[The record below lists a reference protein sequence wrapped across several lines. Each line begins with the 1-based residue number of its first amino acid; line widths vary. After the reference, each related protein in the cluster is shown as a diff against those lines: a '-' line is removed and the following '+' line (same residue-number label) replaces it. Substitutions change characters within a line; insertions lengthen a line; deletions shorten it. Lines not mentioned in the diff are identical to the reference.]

1 MLADA
6 IRAESYR
13 FSLNRLQVF
22 VSVVMTPLL
31 FAIGGALFH
40 YFSKAK
46 GDEAARKVGL
56 ALPPSSVPVN
66 LGEAFAFA
74 ASNSANGVILICILI
89 GAATIYAGDYRW
101 ESWRLISARNDRV
114 SLILA
119 KVGVVKLVAIAS
131 SLLFLAAAFVFLIA
145 QAVVYGRGLSFSVD
159 AAELGQAGLV
169 WLLSYVRIVQF
180 TMIALLTAVM
190 SRSLLAAL
198 FVPWA
203 LGFVQSLFGQI
214 MVPLLGWEPQM
225 WLPQLLLPGLAY
237 DTLKA
242 AVAPG
247 PMEAPFTDATVW
259 RSLTGLALWTILPLA
274 GALAWFRRQDLSK
287 E

>member
-6 IRAESYR
+6 IRAEAYR
-13 FSLNRLQVF
+13 FSLNRMQVF
-22 VSVVMTPLL
+22 VSVVLTPLL
-31 FAIGGALFH
+31 FAVGGVFFH
-40 YFSKAK
+40 IISKSN
-46 GDEAARKVGL
+46 GDAAAEKVGL
-56 ALPPSSVPVN
+56 AIPADTAPVN
-66 LGEAFAFA
+66 LGETFAFA
-74 ASNSANGVILICILI
+74 ASGSANGVILICMLI
-89 GAATIYAGDYRW
+89 AAATLYAGDYRW

-114 SLILA
+114 SLVLA
-119 KVGVVKLVAIAS
+119 KVGVVKLLAIAA
-131 SLLFLAAAFVFLIA
+131 SLAFLAATFVFAIA
-145 QAVVYGRGLSFSVD
+145 QAVVYERSLSFSID
-159 AAELGQAGLV
+159 AAEAGQAALV

-203 LGFVQSLFGQI
+203 LGFGQGILGTAMPLF
-214 MVPLLGWEPQM
+214 GWEPQM

-242 AVAPG
+242 AVEPG
-247 PMEAPFTDATVW
+247 PLAAPLTDATVW
-259 RSLTGLALWTILPLA
+259 RSLTSLALWTIAPLA
-274 GALAWFRRQDLSK
+274 AALWWFNRQDLSK

>member
-1 MLADA
+1 MLVDA
-6 IRAESYR
+6 LRAEAYR
-13 FSLNRLQVF
+13 FSLNRMQVF

-31 FAIGGALFH
+31 FAIGGAFFH
-40 YFSKAK
+40 YISKSK
-46 GDEAARKVGL
+46 GDEAADKVGL
-56 ALPPSSVPVN
+56 IIPASATPVN
-66 LGEAFAFA
+66 LGDAFAFA
-74 ASNSANGVILICILI
+74 ASGSANGVILICMLI
-89 GAATIYAGDYRW
+89 GAATLYAGDYRW

-119 KVGVVKLVAIAS
+119 KVGVVKLLAIAS
-131 SLLFLAAAFVFLIA
+131 SLLFLAATFVFLIA
-145 QAVVYGRGLSFSVD
+145 QAVVYERSLSFSID
-159 AAELGQAGLV
+159 GAEAGKAALV

-203 LGFVQSLFGQI
+203 LGFVQGILGTAS
-214 MVPLLGWEPQM
+214 PLLGWEPQM

-242 AVAPG
+242 AVAG
-247 PMEAPFTDATVW
+247 PLAAPLTDATVW
-259 RSLTGLALWTILPLA
+259 RSLTGLALWTILPLI
-274 GALAWFRRQDLSK
+274 GALAWFKRQDLSK

>member
-6 IRAESYR
+6 IRAEAYR

-22 VSVVMTPLL
+22 ISVVLTPLL
-31 FAIGGALFH
+31 FAVGGVLFH
-40 YFSKAK
+40 ILSKSK
-46 GDEAARKVGL
+46 GDEAADKLGL
-56 ALPPSSVPVN
+56 ALPASVEPVN
-66 LGEAFAFA
+66 IADAFAFA
-74 ASNSANGVILICILI
+74 ASGSANGVLMICMLI

-119 KVGVVKLVAIAS
+119 KVGVVKLLAIAA
-131 SLLFLAAAFVFLIA
+131 SLAFLAASFVFLIG
-145 QAVVYGRGLSFSVD
+145 QAMVYQRGLSFSID
-159 AAELGQAGLV
+159 GAEAGRAALV

-190 SRSLLAAL
+190 TRSLLAAL

-203 LGFVQSLFGQI
+203 LGFVQG
-214 MVPLLGWEPQM
+214 MVGAAMPLLGWEPQM
-225 WLPQLLLPGLAY
+225 WLPQLVLPGLAY

-247 PMEAPFTDATVW
+247 PLGAPLTDATMW
-259 RSLTGLALWTILPLA
+259 RSLTGFALWTILPLI

>member
-6 IRAESYR
+6 LRAEAYR

-22 VSVVMTPLL
+22 VSVVLVPLL
-31 FAIGGALFH
+31 FAIGGVLFH
-40 YFSKAK
+40 MVSKSK
-46 GDEAARKVGL
+46 GDEAAGKIGL
-56 ALPPSSVPVN
+56 ALPASVEPIN
-66 LGEAFAFA
+66 LAEAFSFA
-74 ASNSANGVILICILI
+74 ASGSANGVILICMLI

-119 KVGVVKLVAIAS
+119 KVGLVKMLAIGV
-131 SLLFLAAAFVFLIA
+131 SLLFLAASFVFLIA
-145 QAVVYGRGLSFSVD
+145 EAVVYQRGMNFAMDGAEAGR
-159 AAELGQAGLV
+159 AALIG
-169 WLLSYVRIVQF
+169 LLSYVRIVQF

-190 SRSLLAAL
+190 TRSLLAAL

-203 LGFVQSLFGQI
+203 LGFVQGI
-214 MVPLLGWEPQM
+214 VGTAMPLLGWEPQM

-247 PMEAPFTDATVW
+247 ALPAPYSDGTVW
-259 RSLTGLALWTILPLA
+259 RSLTGLSLWTILSLV

>member
-6 IRAESYR
+6 LRAEAYR
-13 FSLNRLQVF
+13 FSLNRFQVF
-22 VSVVMTPLL
+22 VSVVLTPLL
-31 FAIGGALFH
+31 FAVGGVFFH
-40 YFSKAK
+40 LISKSK
-46 GDEAARKVGL
+46 GDEAAGNIGL
-56 ALPPSSVPVN
+56 TLPPSVEPIN
-66 LGEAFAFA
+66 LAEAFSFA
-74 ASNSANGVILICILI
+74 ASGSANGVILICMLI

-119 KVGVVKLVAIAS
+119 KMGLVKMLAIAV
-131 SLLFLAAAFVFLIA
+131 SLLFLAASFVFLIA
-145 QAVVYGRGLSFSVD
+145 EALVYQRGMSFAMDGGEAGR
-159 AAELGQAGLV
+159 AALIG
-169 WLLSYVRIVQF
+169 LLSYVRIVQF

-190 SRSLLAAL
+190 TRSLLAAL

-203 LGFVQSLFGQI
+203 LGFVQGI
-214 MVPLLGWEPQM
+214 TGTAMPLLDWEPQM

-247 PMEAPFTDATVW
+247 PLAAPLTDATVW
-259 RSLTGLALWTILPLA
+259 RSLTGLALWTVLPLLA
-274 GALAWFRRQDLSK
+274 ALAWFRRQDLSK

>member
-6 IRAESYR
+6 IRAEGYR

-46 GDEAARKVGL
+46 GDEAADKVGL
-56 ALPPSSVPVN
+56 ALPVSATPVN
-66 LGEAFAFA
+66 LGDAFAFA
-74 ASNSANGVILICILI
+74 ASGSANGVILICILI

-119 KVGVVKLVAIAS
+119 KVGVVKLIAIAS
-131 SLLFLAAAFVFLIA
+131 SLLFLAASFVFLIA
-145 QAVVYGRGLSFSVD
+145 QAVVYGRGLSFSVGG
-159 AAELGQAGLV
+159 AELGQAGLV
-169 WLLSYVRIVQF
+169 WLLSYIRIVQF

-203 LGFVQSLFGQI
+203 LGFVQGILGQI
-214 MVPLLGWEPQM
+214 MPLFGWEPQM

-247 PMEAPFTDATVW
+247 PMAAPFTDATVW
-259 RSLTGLALWTILPLA
+259 RSLAGLALWTILPLI

>member
-6 IRAESYR
+6 IRAEAYR
-13 FSLNRLQVF
+13 FSLNRFQVF
-22 VSVVMTPLL
+22 VSVVLTPLL
-31 FAIGGALFH
+31 FAVGGALFH
-40 YFSKAK
+40 MISKSK
-46 GDEAARKVGL
+46 GDEAAEKIGL
-56 ALPPSSVPVN
+56 ALPASVEPVN
-66 LGEAFAFA
+66 LAEAFAFA
-74 ASNSANGVILICILI
+74 AAGSANGVILICMLI

-119 KVGVVKLVAIAS
+119 KVGVVKILAVAV
-131 SLLFLAAAFVFLIA
+131 SLLFLAASFVFLIA
-145 QAVVYGRGLSFSVD
+145 QAVVYQRGMSFSLD
-159 AAELGQAGLV
+159 AAEAGRAGLV

-190 SRSLLAAL
+190 TRSLLAAL

-203 LGFVQSLFGQI
+203 LGFVQGILGTA
-214 MVPLLGWEPQM
+214 MPLLGWEPQM

-242 AVAPG
+242 AVEPG
-247 PMEAPFTDATVW
+247 PLPLPLTDATMW
-259 RSLTGLALWTILPLA
+259 RSLIGLALWTILPLA
-274 GALAWFRRQDLSK
+274 GGLAWFRKQDLSK

>member
-6 IRAESYR
+6 LRAEAYR
-13 FSLNRLQVF
+13 FSLNRFQVF
-22 VSVVMTPLL
+22 VSVLLTPLL
-31 FAIGGALFH
+31 FALGGALFH
-40 YFSKAK
+40 MMSKAK
-46 GDEAARKVGL
+46 GDEAADKLGL
-56 ALPPSSVPVN
+56 AIPASATPVN
-66 LGEAFAFA
+66 LGEAFSFA
-74 ASNSANGVILICILI
+74 ASGSANGVILICVLI

-119 KVGVVKLVAIAS
+119 KVGVVKMLAIAT
-131 SLLFLAAAFVFLIA
+131 SLAFLAASFIFLVA
-145 QAVVYGRGLSFSVD
+145 QAIVYERGISFSID
-159 AAELGQAGLV
+159 GAEAGRAALL

-190 SRSLLAAL
+190 TRSLLAAL

-203 LGFVQSLFGQI
+203 LGFVQSITGTAL
-214 MVPLLGWEPQM
+214 PLLGWEPQM
-225 WLPQLLLPGLAY
+225 WHTQLLLPGLAY

-247 PMEAPFTDATVW
+247 PLPAPLTDGTVW
-259 RSLTGLALWTILPLA
+259 RSLTGLALWTILPLI

>member
-6 IRAESYR
+6 LRAEAYR
-13 FSLNRLQVF
+13 FSLNRFQVF
-22 VSVVMTPLL
+22 VSVVLTPLL
-31 FAIGGALFH
+31 FAVGGVFFH
-40 YFSKAK
+40 IISKAK
-46 GDEAARKVGL
+46 GDEAVDKLGL
-56 ALPPSSVPVN
+56 AIPASTTPVN
-66 LGEAFAFA
+66 LGEAFSFA
-74 ASNSANGVILICILI
+74 ASGSANGVILICMLI

-119 KVGVVKLVAIAS
+119 KVGVVKMLAIAT
-131 SLLFLAAAFVFLIA
+131 SLAFLAASFVFLIA
-145 QAVVYGRGLSFSVD
+145 QAMVYERGLSFSID
-159 AAELGQAGLV
+159 GAEAGRAALLWV
-169 WLLSYVRIVQF
+169 LSYVRIVQF

-190 SRSLLAAL
+190 TRSLLAAL

-203 LGFVQSLFGQI
+203 LGFVQSITGTAL
-214 MVPLLGWEPQM
+214 PLLGWEPQM

-247 PMEAPFTDATVW
+247 PLAAPLTDATVW
-259 RSLTGLALWTILPLA
+259 RSLTGLALWTVLPLVA
-274 GALAWFRRQDLSK
+274 ALAWFRRQDLSK

>member
-6 IRAESYR
+6 IRAEAYR
-13 FSLNRLQVF
+13 FSLNRFQVF

-31 FAIGGALFH
+31 FAIGGAFFH
-40 YFSKAK
+40 IISKSK
-46 GDEAARKVGL
+46 GDEAADKIGL
-56 ALPPSSVPVN
+56 TIPASVTPVN
-66 LGEAFAFA
+66 LGDAFAFA
-74 ASNSANGVILICILI
+74 ASGSGNGVILICMLI

-119 KVGVVKLVAIAS
+119 KVGVVKLLAIAS
-131 SLLFLAAAFVFLIA
+131 SLLFLLASFVFLIA
-145 QAVVYGRGLSFSVD
+145 QAVVYERGVSFSID
-159 AAELGQAGLV
+159 AAGAGQAALV
-169 WLLSYVRIVQF
+169 WLLSYIRIVQF

-203 LGFVQSLFGQI
+203 LGFVQGILGSVMPLF
-214 MVPLLGWEPQM
+214 GWEPQM

-242 AVAPG
+242 AVEPG
-247 PMEAPFTDATVW
+247 PLTAPLTDATVW
-259 RSLTGLALWTILPLA
+259 RSLTSLALWTILPLI

>member
-6 IRAESYR
+6 LRAEAYR
-13 FSLNRLQVF
+13 FSLNRFQVF
-22 VSVVMTPLL
+22 VSVVLTPLL
-31 FAIGGALFH
+31 FAVGGVFFH
-40 YFSKAK
+40 IISKAK
-46 GDEAARKVGL
+46 GDEAVDKLGL
-56 ALPPSSVPVN
+56 AIPASTTPVN
-66 LGEAFAFA
+66 LGEAFSFA
-74 ASNSANGVILICILI
+74 ASGSANGVILICMLI

-119 KVGVVKLVAIAS
+119 KVGVVKILAVAT
-131 SLLFLAAAFVFLIA
+131 SLAFLAASFVFLIA
-145 QAVVYGRGLSFSVD
+145 QAMVYERGLSFSID
-159 AAELGQAGLV
+159 GAEAGRAALLWV
-169 WLLSYVRIVQF
+169 LSYVRIVQF

-190 SRSLLAAL
+190 TRSLLAAL

-203 LGFVQSLFGQI
+203 LGFVQSITGTAL
-214 MVPLLGWEPQM
+214 PLLGWEPQM

-247 PMEAPFTDATVW
+247 PLAAPLTDATVW
-259 RSLTGLALWTILPLA
+259 RSLTGLALWTVLPMVA
-274 GALAWFRRQDLSK
+274 ALAWFRRQDLSK

>member
-6 IRAESYR
+6 IRAEVYR
-13 FSLNRLQVF
+13 FSLNRFQVF
-22 VSVVMTPLL
+22 VSVVLTPLL
-31 FAIGGALFH
+31 FAVGGVFFH
-40 YFSKAK
+40 MISKSK
-46 GDEAARKVGL
+46 GEEAAQAAGL
-56 ALPPSSVPVN
+56 VVPASVEPVN
-66 LGEAFAFA
+66 LAEAFSFA
-74 ASNSANGVILICILI
+74 AAGSANGVILICMLI

-101 ESWRLISARNDRV
+101 ESWRLISARNDRI

-119 KVGVVKLVAIAS
+119 KVGLVKLLAIAV
-131 SLLFLAAAFVFLIA
+131 SLTFLVASVIFGIA
-145 QAVVYGRGLSFSVD
+145 QAVIYERGMSFSID
-159 AAELGQAGLV
+159 GAEAGRAALV

-180 TMIALLTAVM
+180 TLIALLTAVM
-190 SRSLLAAL
+190 TRSLLAAL

-203 LGFVQSLFGQI
+203 LGFVQGMI
-214 MVPLLGWEPQM
+214 GTAMPLLGWEPQM

-247 PMEAPFTDATVW
+247 ALAAPLTDDTVW
-259 RSLTGLALWTILPLA
+259 RSLTGLALWTILPLI
-274 GALAWFRRQDLSK
+274 GALAWFRKQDLSK

>member
-6 IRAESYR
+6 IRAEAYR

-22 VSVVMTPLL
+22 VSVVLTPLL
-31 FAIGGALFH
+31 FAVGGVFFH
-40 YFSKAK
+40 IVSKSR
-46 GDEAARKVGL
+46 GDEAADEAGL
-56 ALPPSSVPVN
+56 ALPASTEPVN
-66 LGEAFAFA
+66 LTEAISFA
-74 ASNSANGVILICILI
+74 ADGSANGVILICMLI
-89 GAATIYAGDYRW
+89 AAATLYAGDYRW

-119 KVGVVKLVAIAS
+119 KLGVVKLLAIAV
-131 SLLFLAAAFVFLIA
+131 SLLFLVASFIFGIA
-145 QAVVYGRGLSFSVD
+145 QSVIYDRGLSFSMD
-159 AAELGQAGLV
+159 GAEAGQAALT
-169 WLLSYVRIVQF
+169 WLLSYVRIIQF
-180 TMIALLTAVM
+180 TMIALLAAVM
-190 SRSLLAAL
+190 TRSLLAAL

-203 LGFVQSLFGQI
+203 LGFVQSILGQA
-214 MVPLLGWEPQM
+214 MPLLGWEPQM

-247 PMEAPFTDATVW
+247 PLAAPLTDATVW
-259 RSLTGLALWTILPLA
+259 RSLIGLALWTVLPLA

>member
-1 MLADA
+1 MLVDA
-6 IRAESYR
+6 LRAEAYR
-13 FSLNRLQVF
+13 FSLNRMQVF
-22 VSVVMTPLL
+22 VSVVLTPLL

-40 YFSKAK
+40 YFSKTR
-46 GDEAARKVGL
+46 GDEAAEKVGL
-56 ALPPSSVPVN
+56 ALPASATPVKPR
-66 LGEAFAFA
+66 EAWPAT
-74 ASNSANGVILICILI
+74 ASGSANGVILICILI

-131 SLLFLAAAFVFLIA
+131 SLLFLAASFVFLIA
-145 QAVVYGRGLSFSVD
+145 QAVVNGRGLSFSVGG
-159 AAELGQAGLV
+159 AELGQAGLV
-169 WLLSYVRIVQF
+169 WLLSYIRIVQF
-180 TMIALLTAVM
+180 TMIALMTAVM

-203 LGFVQSLFGQI
+203 LGFVQGILGQI
-214 MVPLLGWEPQM
+214 MPLFGWEPQM

-247 PMEAPFTDATVW
+247 PMAAPFTDATVW
-259 RSLTGLALWTILPLA
+259 RSLTGLGLWTILPLV

>member
-6 IRAESYR
+6 IRAEAYR

-22 VSVVMTPLL
+22 VSVVLTPLL
-31 FAIGGALFH
+31 FAAGGVLFH
-40 YFSKAK
+40 IISKSK
-46 GDEAARKVGL
+46 GDAAAEKVGL
-56 ALPPSSVPVN
+56 TISGPTTPVN
-66 LGEAFAFA
+66 LGDAFAFA
-74 ASNSANGVILICILI
+74 AGGSANGVILICILI

-101 ESWRLISARNDRV
+101 ESWRLISARNDRA

-119 KVGVVKLVAIAS
+119 KVGVVKVLALAS
-131 SLLFLAAAFVFLIA
+131 SLAFLAASFVFLAA
-145 QAVVYGRGLSFSVD
+145 QGVIYERGVTFSIDGGDAGR
-159 AAELGQAGLV
+159 AALV
-169 WLLSYVRIVQF
+169 WLLSFVRIVQF

-203 LGFVQSLFGQI
+203 LGFVQGILGTA
-214 MVPLLGWEPQM
+214 MPLLGWEPQM
-225 WLPQLLLPGLAY
+225 WLPQLILPGLAY
-237 DTLKA
+237 DSLKA
-242 AVAPG
+242 AVESGSP
-247 PMEAPFTDATVW
+247 TDATVW
-259 RSLTGLALWTILPLA
+259 RSLTGFVLWTILPLI

>member
-6 IRAESYR
+6 IRAEAYR

-22 VSVVMTPLL
+22 VSVVLTPLL
-31 FAIGGALFH
+31 FAVGGVFFH
-40 YFSKAK
+40 IISKSR
-46 GDEAARKVGL
+46 GDEAADEAGL
-56 ALPPSSVPVN
+56 AIPASTDPVN
-66 LGEAFAFA
+66 LAEAISFA
-74 ASNSANGVILICILI
+74 AAGSANGVILICMLI
-89 GAATIYAGDYRW
+89 GAATLYAGDYRW

-119 KVGVVKLVAIAS
+119 KLGVVKLLAIAV
-131 SLLFLAAAFVFLIA
+131 SLLFLVASFIFGIA
-145 QAVVYGRGLSFSVD
+145 QSVIYERGLGFSMD
-159 AAELGQAGLV
+159 GAEAGQAALT

-180 TMIALLTAVM
+180 TMIALLAAVM
-190 SRSLLAAL
+190 TRSLLAAL

-203 LGFVQSLFGQI
+203 LGFVQGILGTA
-214 MVPLLGWEPQM
+214 MPLLGWEPQM

-242 AVAPG
+242 AVTGAL
-247 PMEAPFTDATVW
+247 EAPLTDATVW
-259 RSLTGLALWTILPLA
+259 RSLTGLALWTVLPLVA
-274 GALAWFRRQDLSK
+274 ALAWFRRQDLSK

>member
-6 IRAESYR
+6 IRAEAYR
-13 FSLNRLQVF
+13 FSLNRFQVF
-22 VSVVMTPLL
+22 VTVVLTPLL

-40 YFSKAK
+40 IISKSR
-46 GDEAARKVGL
+46 GDEAAAEVGL
-56 ALPPSSVPVN
+56 TLPASTEAVN
-66 LGEAFAFA
+66 LAGAFSFA
-74 ASNSANGVILICILI
+74 AAGSANGVILICMLI

-119 KVGVVKLVAIAS
+119 KLGVVKLLAIAV
-131 SLLFLAAAFVFLIA
+131 SLMFLAASFVFLIA
-145 QAVVYGRGLSFSVD
+145 QALVYERGMSFAIDGDEAGR
-159 AAELGQAGLV
+159 AALT

-180 TMIALLTAVM
+180 TLIALLTAVM
-190 SRSLLAAL
+190 TRSLLAAL

-203 LGFVQSLFGQI
+203 LGFAQGILGTA
-214 MVPLLGWEPQM
+214 MPLLGWEPQM

-237 DTLKA
+237 DTLKD
-242 AVAPG
+242 AVNGAL
-247 PMEAPFTDATVW
+247 EAPLTDATVW
-259 RSLTGLALWTILPLA
+259 RSLTGLALWSVLPLV

>member
-6 IRAESYR
+6 LRAEAYR
-13 FSLNRLQVF
+13 FSLNRFQVF
-22 VSVVMTPLL
+22 VSVVLTPLL
-31 FAIGGALFH
+31 FAVGGVFFH
-40 YFSKAK
+40 LISKSK
-46 GDEAARKVGL
+46 GDEAAGNIGL
-56 ALPPSSVPVN
+56 TLPPSVEPIN
-66 LGEAFAFA
+66 LAEAFSFA
-74 ASNSANGVILICILI
+74 ASGSANGVILICMLI

-119 KVGVVKLVAIAS
+119 KMGLVNMLAIAV
-131 SLLFLAAAFVFLIA
+131 SLLFLAASFVFLIA
-145 QAVVYGRGLSFSVD
+145 EALVYQRGMSFAMDGGEAGR
-159 AAELGQAGLV
+159 AALIG
-169 WLLSYVRIVQF
+169 LLSYVRIVQF

-190 SRSLLAAL
+190 TRSLLAAL

-203 LGFVQSLFGQI
+203 LGFVQGI
-214 MVPLLGWEPQM
+214 TGTAMPLLGWEPQM

-247 PMEAPFTDATVW
+247 PLAAPLTDATVW
-259 RSLTGLALWTILPLA
+259 RSLTGLALWTVLPLLA
-274 GALAWFRRQDLSK
+274 ALAWFRRQDLSK

>member
-6 IRAESYR
+6 LRAEAYR
-13 FSLNRLQVF
+13 FSLNRFQVF
-22 VSVVMTPLL
+22 VSVVLTPLL
-31 FAIGGALFH
+31 FAVGGVFFH
-40 YFSKAK
+40 IISKAK
-46 GDEAARKVGL
+46 GDEAVDRLGL
-56 ALPPSSVPVN
+56 AIPASTTPVN
-66 LGEAFAFA
+66 LGEAFSFA
-74 ASNSANGVILICILI
+74 ASGSANGVILICMLI

-119 KVGVVKLVAIAS
+119 KVGVVKMLAIAT
-131 SLLFLAAAFVFLIA
+131 SLAFLAASFVFLIA
-145 QAVVYGRGLSFSVD
+145 QAMVYERGLSFSID
-159 AAELGQAGLV
+159 GAEAGRAALLWV
-169 WLLSYVRIVQF
+169 LSYVRIVQF

-190 SRSLLAAL
+190 TRSLLAAL

-203 LGFVQSLFGQI
+203 LGFVQSITGTAL
-214 MVPLLGWEPQM
+214 PLLGWEPQM

-247 PMEAPFTDATVW
+247 PLAAPLTDATVW
-259 RSLTGLALWTILPLA
+259 RSLTGLALWTVLPLVA
-274 GALAWFRRQDLSK
+274 ALAWFRRQDLSK

>member
-6 IRAESYR
+6 LRAEAYR
-13 FSLNRLQVF
+13 FSLNRFQVF
-22 VSVVMTPLL
+22 VSVVLTPLL
-31 FAIGGALFH
+31 FAVGGVFFH
-40 YFSKAK
+40 LISKSK
-46 GDEAARKVGL
+46 GDEAAGNIGL
-56 ALPPSSVPVN
+56 TLPPSVEPIN
-66 LGEAFAFA
+66 LAEAFSFA
-74 ASNSANGVILICILI
+74 ASGSANGVILICMLI

-119 KVGVVKLVAIAS
+119 KVGLVKMLAIAV
-131 SLLFLAAAFVFLIA
+131 SLLFLAASFVFLIA
-145 QAVVYGRGLSFSVD
+145 EAVVYQRGMSFAMDGGEAGR
-159 AAELGQAGLV
+159 AALIG
-169 WLLSYVRIVQF
+169 LLSYVRIVQF
-180 TMIALLTAVM
+180 TMIALLAAVM
-190 SRSLLAAL
+190 TRSLLAAL

-203 LGFVQSLFGQI
+203 LGFVQGI
-214 MVPLLGWEPQM
+214 TGTAMPLLGWEPQM

-247 PMEAPFTDATVW
+247 PLAAPLTDATVW
-259 RSLTGLALWTILPLA
+259 RSLTGLTLWTVLPLVA
-274 GALAWFRRQDLSK
+274 ALAWFRRQDLSK